1 MTRNY
6 GSGIGRLVRTHFSPR
21 ESGFARGAAFL
32 LRALH
37 LGALPMNKLVLLYTN
52 SRIVSMISLKARRTI
67 LIPNPLSTHMQ
78 KPPNEKMSLGGSTI
92 PVTYLLFDFSFVTG
106 KSEAKVRQTIQVA
119 DIHFMHLFLFGKTPH
134 VTFCT
139 ANNST
144 RNIKEAGALGIPRH

>member
-1 MTRNY
+1 
-6 GSGIGRLVRTHFSPR
+6 
-21 ESGFARGAAFL
+21 
-32 LRALH
+32 
-37 LGALPMNKLVLLYTN
+37 
-52 SRIVSMISLKARRTI
+52 
-67 LIPNPLSTHMQ
+67 MQ

-144 RNIKEAGALGIPRH
+144 CYIKEAGTLGIPRHQEMIKWCQLIRIGIDDLFQLRHMIRRPFWERCSWKRRRSGGSHGSVPA

>member
-52 SRIVSMISLKARRTI
+52 SRIVSMISLKAKNH
-67 LIPNPLSTHMQ
+67 PDPQSPVHPHA